1 MIVDGHHDI
10 AWNALAEGRGFE
22 GPPAPGYVVS
32 RTALQKAGVGLVFP
46 TIFSLPPAGADTA
59 ADRAVVYRT
68 PREAHLLARAQ
79 LNYYHAVGLQ
89 LLTTGEQVREYVRTW
104 KPGALAG
111 VLLMESADP
120 IESPAQVEAWKELG
134 VRLVGPAWMRTRYC
148 GGTKQPGGLTEA
160 GRGLLR
166 ALMRHKL
173 ILDLSH
179 MADRAMRD
187 SFELWRGPL
196 VSTHSGAR
204 AINPGQRQL
213 PDWALRE
220 IGRRDGIAGISF
232 YRGHV
237 RASGQVSLDD
247 VVEHARHFAEV
258 TGDVRHVAL
267 GSDLDGGFGAADA
280 AVKDLSAMRDLR
292 SRLVRAFNRADAD
305 AIMGANWLRF
315 LESSL
320 PPD

>member
-22 GPPAPGYVVS
+22 GPPAPGFVVS
-32 RTALQKAGVGLVFP
+32 RSALQQAGVGLVFP
-46 TIFSLPPAGADTA
+46 TIFSLPPAGADSA
-59 ADRAVVYRT
+59 ADLAHAYRT
-68 PREAHLLARAQ
+68 PHEAYLLARAQ
-79 LNYYHAVGLQ
+79 LNYYRAVGLR
-89 LLTTGEQVREYVRTW
+89 LLTTGEQVREYARTW
-104 KPGALAG
+104 KPGVLAG

-120 IESPAQVEAWKELG
+120 IDSPAQVKLWKGLG
-134 VRLVGPAWMRTRYC
+134 VRVVGPAWMRTRYC
-148 GGTKQPGGLTEA
+148 GGTRHPGGLTDA

-166 ALMRHKL
+166 AMMRHGL

-204 AINPGQRQL
+204 AIKPGQRQL
-213 PDWALRE
+213 PHWALRE
-220 IGRRDGIAGISF
+220 IGRRDGVAGISF
-232 YRGHV
+232 YRGHICPGPRV
-237 RASGQVSLDD
+237 TLDD
-247 VVEHARHFAEV
+247 VVDHARYFARL

-292 SRLVRAFNRADAD
+292 SRLSMAFNRADAD

-315 LESSL
+315 LEASL
-320 PPD
+320 PAD